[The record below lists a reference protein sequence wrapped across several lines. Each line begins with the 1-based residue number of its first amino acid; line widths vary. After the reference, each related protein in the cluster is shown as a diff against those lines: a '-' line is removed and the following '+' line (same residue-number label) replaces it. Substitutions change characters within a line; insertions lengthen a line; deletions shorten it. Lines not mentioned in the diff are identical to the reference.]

1 MPYPQQDGSS
11 APQSRRSSSPSVLGI
26 LERLADRGTL
36 ELLDPPDST
45 GVVAAKLRMSG
56 QQAYAYVTDGAV
68 KGGALTAAGC
78 DRIVHAIGHAQ
89 QDGRPVIG
97 VWHSGGAAL
106 HEGVRSLDGVARV
119 FTAITH
125 ASGSVPQISLVL
137 GPAAGGAAY
146 GPALTDVVV
155 MGPEGKIFVTGPGV
169 VRSVTGEDVTAE
181 QLGGPAMHGR
191 KSGVAHLTAE
201 SDDEAFELTRRV
213 GQLLGTPGLV
223 DFSKLGDDAD
233 PAEVL
238 PDSARR
244 AYDVRPLV
252 DALLD
257 EPALEL
263 QRRWAANVHTSLGRL
278 AGHTVGIVASNPL
291 HMGGCLDAAAG
302 DKAARFVRMCDALGI
317 PLLVLVDV
325 PGYLPGVGQEREGVV
340 RRGAKLL
347 HAFAGSSVPRVTVV
361 TRKAFGGAYIAMNSK
376 GLGAS
381 TVLAWPTAEI
391 GIMNARSAVQ
401 VLHRRELAAVPDG
414 DARESLLQRLVADH
428 IAHTGGLQRGVEL
441 GVVDAIVEPKETRRA
456 VAEAI
461 AAHPRRSGYQRNIPL

>member
-1 MPYPQQDGSS
+1 MPYPQPDGSFALDTRGS
-11 APQSRRSSSPSVLGI
+11 AVLAA
-26 LERLADRGTL
+26 LERLGDRGTL
-36 ELLDPPDST
+36 ELLDPPDKA
-45 GVVAAKLRMSG
+45 GAVGARVRIAG
-56 QQAYAYVTDGAV
+56 QPTYVYGTDSSV
-68 KGGALTAAGC
+68 KGGALSAAGC
-78 DRIVHAIGHAQ
+78 ARIARTIERAC
-89 QDGRPVIG
+89 DEGRPVIG

-119 FTAITH
+119 FSAITR
-125 ASGSVPQISLVL
+125 ASGVVPQISLVL

-155 MGPEGKIFVTGPGV
+155 MGPDSKIFVTGPGV

-181 QLGGPAMHGR
+181 QLGGPDVHGR
-191 KSGVAHLTAE
+191 KSGVAHLTAGTQ
-201 SDDEAFELTRRV
+201 DEAFELTRRTAA
-213 GQLLGTPGLV
+213 LLGTRGLV
-223 DFSKLGDDAD
+223 DLSKVRDGED
-233 PAEVL
+233 PSVLL
-238 PDSARR
+238 PDSPRR

-263 QRRWAANVHTSLGRL
+263 HRRWAPNVHVSLGRL
-278 AGHTVGIVASNPL
+278 AGHTVGVVASNPL

-302 DKAARFVRMCDALGI
+302 DKAARFVRMCDALGV
-317 PLLVLVDV
+317 PLVVVVDV

-347 HAFAGSSVPRVTVV
+347 HAFAGASVPRVTVV

-376 GLGAS
+376 GLGAT

-401 VLHRRELAAVPDG
+401 VLHRRELAAAPDE
-414 DARESLLQRLVADH
+414 DARESLLQQLVAEH
-428 IAHTGGLQRGVEL
+428 IARTGGLQRGVEI
-441 GVVDAIVEPKETRRA
+441 GVVDAVVEPRDTRRA

-461 AAHPRRSGYQRNIPL
+461 AAHPLRSGCQRNIPL